1 MKTHPRL
8 QPAQNAA
15 PQTPSMPATAL
26 SFGERINCVLRAK
39 RRSKTWLAEQL
50 EISKQR
56 VNYLL
61 RYATKPKHVD
71 RIAHY
76 LHINPE
82 WLLSGCG
89 PMENTATSADSV
101 ANHHSIPV
109 YDTQQCLRIGQGGWR
124 DYKNLPEITVGIN
137 TPTKAFACMIDTA
150 YMLHTNLPAGT
161 LIIIDPERTPSAEDT
176 ILAYLPYRA
185 SLIMQPVTEPAEHTD
200 IWINLQATRFSLLGV
215 VLEARIPMVSTS
227 KKTTPALH
235 FLHASQEKS
244 LTPCK

>member
-1 MKTHPRL
+1 MKTQPRL

-50 EISKQR
+50 DISKQR

-82 WLLSGCG
+82 WLISGCG
-89 PMENTATSADSV
+89 PMDNTTASTDTV

-137 TPTKAFACMIDTA
+137 TPAKAYACLIDATHMPHA
-150 YMLHTNLPAGT
+150 DLPAGT
-161 LIIIDPERTPSAEDT
+161 LVIIDPDRTPSMDDT
-176 ILAYLPYRA
+176 ILAYLPYSA
-185 SLIMQPVTEPAEHTD
+185 GLIIQPVTEPTEHTD
-200 IWINLQATRFSLLGV
+200 NWVNLQTTRFRLLGV
-215 VLEARIPMVSTS
+215 VLEARIPMVNTS

-235 FLHASQEKS
+235 VLHSSK
-244 LTPCK
+244 

>member
-1 MKTHPRL
+1 MKTQPRL
-8 QPAQNAA
+8 QPAQNAV

-26 SFGERINCVLRAK
+26 SFGERIDCVLRAK

-76 LHINPE
+76 LRINPE

-89 PMENTATSADSV
+89 PMENTTISTADTV
-101 ANHHSIPV
+101 ANHHSIPI
-109 YDTQQCLRIGQGGWR
+109 YDTQQCIRIGQGGWR

-137 TPTKAFACMIDTA
+137 TPNKAYACLIDPSC
-150 YMLHTNLPAGT
+150 LRHTDLPAGT
-161 LIIIDPERTPSAEDT
+161 LVIIDPDRTPSAQDT

-185 SLIMQPVTEPAEHTD
+185 CLIMQSVTEPAGQQAQHWE
-200 IWINLQATRFSLLGV
+200 NLQATRFSLLGV
-215 VLEARIPMVSTS
+215 VLEARIPMVSA
-227 KKTTPALH
+227 P
-235 FLHASQEKS
+235 
-244 LTPCK
+244 